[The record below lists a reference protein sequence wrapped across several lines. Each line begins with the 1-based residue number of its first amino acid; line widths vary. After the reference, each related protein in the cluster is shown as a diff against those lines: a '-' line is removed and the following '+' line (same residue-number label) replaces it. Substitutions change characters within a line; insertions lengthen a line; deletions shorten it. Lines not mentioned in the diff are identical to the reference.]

1 MIRLKTV
8 LRRALLG
15 GVAMAAE
22 LASAGAHAGP
32 IEGRWAGD
40 RLQLVMGPGGGRV
53 EMDCASGRFPG
64 PVLADADG
72 GFAVMGIFD
81 QHRPGAQQADTPATP
96 GKARYVGELKEGVLR
111 LTISPEGGAA
121 PEVFNLRKDAR
132 IKLVRCL

>member
-8 LRRALLG
+8 LGRALLG
-15 GVAMAAE
+15 GVAMVAE

-40 RLQLVMGPGGGRV
+40 RLQLVISPGGGRV
-53 EMDCASGRFPG
+53 EMECASGSFPG
-64 PVLADADG
+64 PVLADASG
-72 GFAVMGIFD
+72 GFVAMGTFD
-81 QHRPGAQQADTPATP
+81 QQRPGAQQADAPVTP
-96 GKARYVGELKEGVLR
+96 GKARYAGELKEGTLR